1 MLATIA
7 YSANW
12 IYLTTS
18 TDDAEYYYD
27 KSSVKVKRL
36 RDGTPY
42 LQVWE
47 KREKE
52 KPSQEDYDQAYQ
64 DYLDNILSLYHTRT
78 SPADTVYTT
87 KSLSYY
93 DCWNDKTTT
102 TQLITYN
109 YKGAVLKSQNYPA
122 NTQSSTNWDFV
133 IPDTVG
139 ETMFKKV
146 CSTHRLLLKRGN

>member
-1 MLATIA
+1 MFTKFTPPRLVAKLFIGLSLSLLATIA

-47 KREKE
+47 KYEKE
-52 KPSQEDYDQAYQ
+52 KPSQ
-64 DYLDNILSLYHTRT
+64 
-78 SPADTVYTT
+78 DTVYTT

-146 CSTHRLLLKRGN
+146 CSTHRLLLRRGN